1 MLWISVWNFLSGA
14 SSLYFCFLLLFSHFS
29 SHIYHISYSCHF
41 LFWILKNIH
50 EKSSPVKATKMTV
63 IGTLLEFEWVG
74 LNRKWEQRESSWGKF
89 ERLLIKFQMQIWLC
103 QQNYE
108 ILWNMKFEI
117 LVEEEIINHGKTN
130 HAFYIIL
137 LFETWRIRDFQNNW
151 HQKCM

>member
-14 SSLYFCFLLLFSHFS
+14 SSLYFCFLLYFSYFS

-50 EKSSPVKATKMTV
+50 EKSSPLKATKMTV

-74 LNRKWEQRESSWGKF
+74 LNRKWEQRENSWRKF

-103 QQNYE
+103 QQRYE
-108 ILWNMKFEI
+108 IVMKLWNMKLWI
-117 LVEEEIINHGKTN
+117 WIISRGRYNQS
-130 HAFYIIL
+130 
-137 LFETWRIRDFQNNW
+137 RQNQSCFLHYSPFWN
-151 HQKCM
+151 